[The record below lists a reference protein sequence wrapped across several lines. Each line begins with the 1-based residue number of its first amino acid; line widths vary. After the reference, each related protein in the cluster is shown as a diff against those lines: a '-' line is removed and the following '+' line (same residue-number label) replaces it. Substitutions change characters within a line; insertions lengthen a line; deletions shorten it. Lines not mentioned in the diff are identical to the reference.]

1 MKRPDCKATFFIG
14 KNNYNGPK
22 NLRRDNPG
30 QYGKRIAVGGRAFS
44 IPLSVHAPD
53 PEIRRHRSA
62 FRPINSAKPNERR
75 ARGNIDS
82 GHAHGIPRSG
92 ISVVSGEKRR
102 DET

>member
-30 QYGKRIAVGGRAFS
+30 QYGKRIAVGGRAFDTA
-44 IPLSVHAPD
+44 LHMRA
-53 PEIRRHRSA
+53 RSGNTTASAA
-62 FRPINSAKPNERR
+62 FRPINSAKAERAR